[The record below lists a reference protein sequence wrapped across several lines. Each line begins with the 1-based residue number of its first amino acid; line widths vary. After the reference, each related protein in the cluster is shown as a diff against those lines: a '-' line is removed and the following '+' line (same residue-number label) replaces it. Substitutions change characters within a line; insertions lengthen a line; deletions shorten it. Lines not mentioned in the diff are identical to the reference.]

1 MVVLCYAMVSSG
13 WAQSTQERAA
23 SEQTTAWRD
32 GVFHVDVP
40 GVVGRSDIVLARPN
54 IAAGEALPLG
64 NGRLGVAVWSADGL
78 TAQLNRADTLPRR
91 LSPGQV
97 VVPGLAALTSAKD
110 YVGRLDLYNGEIREQ
125 GGGMTATV
133 YVQPKT
139 DTLVIDVTGAKPEE
153 QQTAKLKLWSPRAP
167 RAAAKGQV
175 GVLSE
180 AWTDDKEPDSS
191 GRMFGSLSAI
201 TAQGRGVTVNV
212 ADPLTLCVSFKPYAD
227 GHYRLLV
234 ASPHFD
240 GKGGANVIAHKDLRG
255 TAAAHHAWWH
265 EYWNRAGLMRIA
277 SADGA
282 GEYMENLR
290 MIYLFAARVEKG
302 EEYPG
307 SQAGVADMISSAR
320 DVHRWAP

>member
-139 DTLVIDVTGAKPEE
+139 DTLVIDV
-153 QQTAKLKLWSPRAP
+153 
-167 RAAAKGQV
+167 
-175 GVLSE
+175 
-180 AWTDDKEPDSS
+180 
-191 GRMFGSLSAI
+191 
-201 TAQGRGVTVNV
+201 NV